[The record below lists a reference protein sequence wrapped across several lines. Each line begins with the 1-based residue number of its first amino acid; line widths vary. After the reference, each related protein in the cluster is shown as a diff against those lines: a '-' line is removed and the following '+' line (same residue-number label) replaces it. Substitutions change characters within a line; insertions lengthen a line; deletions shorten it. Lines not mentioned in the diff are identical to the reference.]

1 MESEQISLLSFENA
15 KVEPADVFLSFFSL
29 FQQELSQ
36 EHDPEDTYRYS
47 LGSSGNQCSIFL
59 YDRMFCR
66 LKKLKTKTVISFPE
80 WLLANDSR
88 FPFQK
93 PEPKGSENA
102 LFFDFVFDQHFES
115 PAFFHW
121 IKLKKKELF
130 RSLGDTSFACCSD
143 FVRCSDA
150 RECLH
155 QTDIFYNHCYYRE
168 NLEAGRIF
176 YGKNKN
182 I

>member
-1 MESEQISLLSFENA
+1 MESEQISLLSSETV
-15 KVEPADVFLSFFSL
+15 KIEPEDAFLSFFSL

-36 EHDPEDTYRYS
+36 EHDQKDTYRYS
-47 LGSSGNQCSIFL
+47 LGSSGNQCSVFL

-102 LFFDFVFDQHFES
+102 LFFDFVFDQRFES
-115 PAFFHW
+115 AAFLDW
-121 IKLKKKELF
+121 SK
-130 RSLGDTSFACCSD
+130 
-143 FVRCSDA
+143 
-150 RECLH
+150 
-155 QTDIFYNHCYYRE
+155 
-168 NLEAGRIF
+168 
-176 YGKNKN
+176 
-182 I
+182 